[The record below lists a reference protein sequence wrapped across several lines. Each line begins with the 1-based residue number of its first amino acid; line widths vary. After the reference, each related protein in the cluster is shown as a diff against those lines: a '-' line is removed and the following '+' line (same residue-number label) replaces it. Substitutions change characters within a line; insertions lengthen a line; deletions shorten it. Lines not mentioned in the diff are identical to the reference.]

1 MEKGTQGGASGKN
14 QPPKDEG
21 RGPGRE
27 RVREAIARRTT
38 LRKAEREREREEKKR
53 DRRCG
58 ERGGKTRRREGD
70 RILTQRWGMSCRVV
84 CSHGSSLGTAVQY
97 AGQGKVTLFYV
108 CVRVRSRCPLYYSY
122 TSLRSRSLFLSLSLS
137 PRFYRS
143 WRERESKRM
152 KIRRREK
159 QIEKDERRRSRR
171 RDGGGKKTAAVAKLY
186 Y

>member
-27 RVREAIARRTT
+27 RVREAIARRTS
-38 LRKAEREREREEKKR
+38 LRKAEREREEKKR

-97 AGQGKVTLFYV
+97 AGQGKVTLFHV
-108 CVRVRSRCPLYYSY
+108 CVCVCARDAHSITRTRHY
-122 TSLRSRSLFLSLSLS
+122 TIALSLSLS
-137 PRFYRS
+137 LS
-143 WRERESKRM
+143 LC
-152 KIRRREK
+152 RRGF
-159 QIEKDERRRSRR
+159 IAV
-171 RDGGGKKTAAVAKLY
+171 GGKERVRG
-186 Y
+186 

>member
-38 LRKAEREREREEKKR
+38 LRKAERKREEKKR

-70 RILTQRWGMSCRVV
+70 RILTRRWGMSCRVV

-122 TSLRSRSLFLSLSLS
+122 TSLYDRALSFSLSLS
-137 PRFYRS
+137 PRLYRS
-143 WRERESKRM
+143 WREREGERM
-152 KIRRREK
+152 KIRRREA
-159 QIEKDERRRSRR
+159 DGER
-171 RDGGGKKTAAVAKLY
+171 
-186 Y
+186 

>member
-1 MEKGTQGGASGKN
+1 M
-14 QPPKDEG
+14 
-21 RGPGRE
+21 
-27 RVREAIARRTT
+27 
-38 LRKAEREREREEKKR
+38 RKAEREREEKKR

-97 AGQGKVTLFYV
+97 AGQGKVTLFHV
-108 CVRVRSRCPLYYSY
+108 CARVRSRCPLYYSY
-122 TSLRSRSLFLSLSLS
+122 TSLYDRALSFSFSLSLS
-137 PRFYRS
+137 PRLYRS

-152 KIRRREK
+152 KIRRRER

>member
-27 RVREAIARRTT
+27 RVREAEDNF
-38 LRKAEREREREEKKR
+38 AESGEKEREEKKR

-58 ERGGKTRRREGD
+58 ERGGKTGRREGD

-122 TSLRSRSLFLSLSLS
+122 TSLYDRALSFSLSLSLS
-137 PRFYRS
+137 RLYRS
-143 WRERESKRM
+143 WREREGKRM
-152 KIRRREK
+152 KIRRREA
-159 QIEKDERRRSRR
+159 DRER
-171 RDGGGKKTAAVAKLY
+171 
-186 Y
+186 